1 MQDLEQ
7 AIRER
12 AYHLWIDAGRQDGN
26 AETHWLAAQREI
38 LAASL
43 SKFAR
48 ISKSEQPKATKAK
61 KTPASKRKG
70 RAA

>member
-1 MQDLEQ
+1 MQELEQ

-12 AYHLWIDAGRQDGN
+12 AYHLWIDAGRQGGN
-26 AETHWLAAQREI
+26 ADTHWLAAQREI
-38 LAASL
+38 WAASL

-48 ISKSEQPKATKAK
+48 ICKSEQPKATKAK
-61 KTPASKRKG
+61 KRAASKRRP